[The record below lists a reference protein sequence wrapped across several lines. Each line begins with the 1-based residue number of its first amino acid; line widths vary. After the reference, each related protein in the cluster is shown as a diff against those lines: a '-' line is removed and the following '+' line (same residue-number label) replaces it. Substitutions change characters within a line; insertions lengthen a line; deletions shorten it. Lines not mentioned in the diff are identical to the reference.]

1 MKLNEYNKKRS
12 ILTDI
17 EKKVVGT
24 SREAGGKYWAW
35 EGKVQ
40 TAGCKV
46 GLRIYCTTQEN
57 DK

>member
-12 ILTDI
+12 RLTDT

-35 EGKVQ
+35 GGEG
-40 TAGCKV
+40 TN
-46 GLRIYCTTQEN
+46 YWM
-57 DK
+57 